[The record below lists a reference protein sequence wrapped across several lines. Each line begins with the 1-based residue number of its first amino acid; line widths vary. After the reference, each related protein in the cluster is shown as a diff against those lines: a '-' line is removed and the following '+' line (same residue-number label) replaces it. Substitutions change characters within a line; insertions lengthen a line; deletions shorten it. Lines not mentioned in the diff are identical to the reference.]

1 MSLSIKIQKK
11 EKIENQWK
19 IIKEVQEI
27 KAIFKAINNLNTKDR
42 DKLLAILET
51 RREDISNIKDAI
63 KFANNIDCFKL
74 VVADDEEEL
83 ARCLI
88 YNGDIDIEDL
98 MDYTDLNRLGQE
110 YADDKNMKKNS
121 TRIFKARI

>member
-121 TRIFKARI
+121 TRIFKARM